1 MAKKSSLGEVVE
13 RDVLVK
19 QTTPHQPSHV
29 TDQVRIQV
37 RVPSGPPLKFNLA
50 STTKLNHL
58 IDRVVDEGKLP
69 KSKVVLQ
76 TAFPVKVFSDDD
88 LQRTLAEL
96 ELCPSA
102 TLIARLQ

>member
-1 MAKKSSLGEVVE
+1 MGEVVE
-13 RDVLVK
+13 KDVLVK
-19 QTTPHQPSHV
+19 PMTPHQPSHI

-50 STTKLNHL
+50 SSTKLGQL
-58 IDRVVDEGKLP
+58 VDMVVDQGKLP
-69 KSKVVLQ
+69 KNKVVLQ
-76 TAFPVKVFSDDD
+76 TVFPIKVFGKED

-102 TLIARLQ
+102 TLIAKLQ

>member
-1 MAKKSSLGEVVE
+1 MEK
-13 RDVLVK
+13 DVLMEAV
-19 QTTPHQPSHV
+19 TPHQPSHI

-50 STTKLNHL
+50 SLTKLSQL
-58 IDRVVDEGKLP
+58 IDMVVDQGKLP
-69 KSKVVLQ
+69 KNKVALQ
-76 TAFPVKVFSDDD
+76 TVFPIKVFGRED

-102 TLIARLQ
+102 TLIAKLQ